1 MLDNNDD
8 IVDDAITCY
17 CRRRSSHSKKKAE
30 CITILKKSV
39 ILVCSSSNCRAFLSV
54 CAKSYKNFCSIVS
67 AVTIKN
73 FGWQKGGG

>member
-39 ILVCSSSNCRAFLSV
+39 ILVCSSNCRAFLVSV
-54 CAKSYKNFCSIVS
+54 QK
-67 AVTIKN
+67 VTKISVVL
-73 FGWQKGGG
+73 